1 MSSAISVTVC
11 FLFGRLLFGGC
22 WTFSLEIDGGESFF
36 LEGSCCFFGRFGCRI
51 SDEHDDDDDDDDDAL
66 VVHSESLSLS
76 ESKNAFV
83 TVLEAFRESEEIPE
97 WSSAKVDGM

>member
-1 MSSAISVTVC
+1 M
-11 FLFGRLLFGGC
+11 
-22 WTFSLEIDGGESFF
+22 EIGGGESFF

-51 SDEHDDDDDDDDDAL
+51 SDEHDDDDDDAL

-97 WSSAKVDGM
+97 WSSAKVDSM